1 MIKLKEIL
9 KEFTTYT
16 KHKADI
22 EKVFKSVYGNT
33 VKNIKIDRD
42 GFIRVEFDASPKDI
56 RKLGGTYSKEIEK
69 VQKILSKKFKKD
81 IYIDAIHGGNTHI
94 SYDIFSESND
104 INVNEN
110 RWLELK
116 KADQTPNQK
125 IGKGIREINYQLR
138 EIEKFVSWYSRI
150 KNESDLHS
158 DQYWKRTTNHLNK
171 IRERLMRLSNKMN
184 NL

>member
-1 MIKLKEIL
+1 MQMDGQL
-9 KEFTTYT
+9 
-16 KHKADI
+16 
-22 EKVFKSVYGNT
+22 
-33 VKNIKIDRD
+33 KNIKPLVV
-42 GFIRVEFDASPKDI
+42 GGKTANMV
-56 RKLGGTYSKEIEK
+56 KLKN
-69 VQKILSKKFKKD
+69 IL
-81 IYIDAIHGGNTHI
+81 
-94 SYDIFSESND
+94 E
-104 INVNEN
+104 EN

-125 IGKGIREINYQLR
+125 IGKGIREINYQLK

>member
-1 MIKLKEIL
+1 MQTDGHLNNTKPLVVGGKTANMVKLKNIL
-9 KEFTTYT
+9 E
-16 KHKADI
+16 
-22 EKVFKSVYGNT
+22 
-33 VKNIKIDRD
+33 
-42 GFIRVEFDASPKDI
+42 
-56 RKLGGTYSKEIEK
+56 
-69 VQKILSKKFKKD
+69 
-81 IYIDAIHGGNTHI
+81 
-94 SYDIFSESND
+94 
-104 INVNEN
+104 EN